1 MHYQNCD
8 VLVHSKTKV
17 KIRKYV
23 NMLKHILKD
32 NFSIF
37 QPGLYFSMCIRFIGT
52 TRFKIGSVL
61 REAGAAG
68 SRKAIRG
75 QIHLVKVCTL
85 KVFFFRYS
93 PAQVASVISVNN
105 M

>member
-1 MHYQNCD
+1 MQGRPQHQCAYTRTG
-8 VLVHSKTKV
+8 VA
-17 KIRKYV
+17 
-23 NMLKHILKD
+23 LKD
-32 NFSIF
+32 NFGIF
-37 QPGLYFSMCIRFIGT
+37 QPWPYFPICMCGT